1 MKPDIQTNFRNGRCA
16 RTESPLRTGAY
27 KLIEVRRYPDRI
39 IDTLDELMKARRRRQ
54 PVTNVLYGDP
64 PRAWARR
71 CLTDLAYRA
80 GKDLLPSIEALTGD
94 RVPADV
100 IQKALPRLQQME
112 SDLLTTI
119 ERADW
124 QIKSWGVDYEYERW
138 TRGDSALIDPCVKFL
153 EITEIG
159 LRLVDGHLPDRLS
172 AREREE
178 FFRPH
183 PKLLVG

>member
-1 MKPDIQTNFRNGRCA
+1 MKPDIQTNFHNGRRA
-16 RTESPLRTGAY
+16 RAESPLPFGLY

-39 IDTLDELMKARRRRQ
+39 IDTLDDLMKAKRHKQ
-54 PVTNVLYGDP
+54 PIAYVLFGDS
-64 PRAWARR
+64 PRTWARNW
-71 CLTDLAYRA
+71 LKELAYRV

-94 RVPADV
+94 GISDDV
-100 IQKALPRLQQME
+100 IQQNLPLLRPME
-112 SDLLTTI
+112 SELLATI

-124 QIKSWGVDYEYERW
+124 QIKSWGIDYEYERW
-138 TRGDSALIDPCVKFL
+138 TRGDSALIDPCAKFL

-159 LRLVDGHLPDRLS
+159 LRLVDEHLPDRLS

-183 PKLLVG
+183 PNLFAC